1 MILLDSNIFIYV
13 IQKDYQ
19 QLRAWVHQQT
29 VAASEVSLVEVLGYH
44 QLTVE
49 DKCDLEELFASS
61 KILPV
66 SRSVIDKAV
75 GLRQQRKMSLGDAL
89 IAATALE
96 YGLPLATRNT
106 DDFDWI
112 DGLVVHNPL
121 KQ

>member
-19 QLRAWVHQQT
+19 QLRAWVHQQN

-61 KILPV
+61 KILLV

-96 YGLPLATRNT
+96 HGLPLATRNT

>member
-49 DKCDLEELFASS
+49 DKYDLEELFASS

-75 GLRQQRKMSLGDAL
+75 GLRQLRKMSLGDAL

-96 YGLPLATRNT
+96 HGLPLATRNT